1 MTLNSTHTCTIES
14 VAYGGDG
21 IARIEGC
28 VVFIPGT
35 LPGERI
41 KIRITQ
47 LKKTFARAVLVEI
60 ITPSP
65 HRIEPCCRVDDIG
78 VLKCVPGCVYDAVDY
93 PLEVLIKQQQ
103 LESSLRHV
111 PHDSAIF
118 HPPVASPQSLHYRNK
133 ITLHAETTPSG
144 MMRLGYR
151 EEPSHR
157 VIDIPFCPL
166 AHPAIN
172 EALRTLRTSG
182 GIENMLKHGDDLIF
196 RHTLH
201 DGVIWRSRKGAIS
214 PGYPASLTVQST
226 IGKLTVP
233 NNGFFQVNT
242 SIAGLLLDF
251 TAQRFKERSDCSEI
265 LDLYCGVGV
274 FGLTCMKHG
283 GRCLTGVESG
293 RAAIAAAQENATRYD
308 IPARFHVHA
317 LGLQTI
323 RLQDWLVNP
332 TQTTLIINPPREGM
346 DKRVAEAISQS
357 DIPRIFYIS
366 CDPATL
372 TRDLKI
378 ILSTEKRQ
386 IRHVRLFDMFPRT
399 ARFETFVELCSIE

>member
-1 MTLNSTHTCTIES
+1 
-14 VAYGGDG
+14 
-21 IARIEGC
+21 
-28 VVFIPGT
+28 
-35 LPGERI
+35 
-41 KIRITQ
+41 
-47 LKKTFARAVLVEI
+47 
-60 ITPSP
+60 
-65 HRIEPCCRVDDIG
+65 
-78 VLKCVPGCVYDAVDY
+78 VDY
-93 PLEVLIKQQQ
+93 PREVLIKQQQ
-103 LESSLRHV
+103 LESSLRHI

-144 MMRLGYR
+144 MMKLGYR

-157 VIDIPFCPL
+157 VIDIPSCPL

-172 EALRTLRTSG
+172 EALHTLRASG
-182 GIENMLKHGDDLIF
+182 ELKNMLKQGDDLIF

-201 DGVIWRSRKGAIS
+201 DGVIWRSSTGVTS
-214 PGYPASLTVQST
+214 PGYPACLTVQSS
-226 IGKLTVP
+226 IGNLKVP
-233 NNGFFQVNT
+233 HNGFYQVNP
-242 SIAGLLLDF
+242 SIAGQLLDF
-251 TAQRFKERSDCSEI
+251 TAKRFGERSDCPEI

-274 FGLTCMKHG
+274 FGLTCMKQG
-283 GRCLTGVESG
+283 GRYLTGVEAG
-293 RAAIAAAQENATRYD
+293 RAAITVAQENAALHD

-317 LGLQTI
+317 LGLQPI
-323 RLQDWLVNP
+323 HVQDWIKHP

-346 DKRVAEAISQS
+346 DKHIAESISQS

-378 ILSTEKRQ
+378 ILSTGKRQ

-399 ARFETFVELCSIE
+399 ARFETFVELCSID

>member
-1 MTLNSTHTCTIES
+1 MTLHSTHTCTIES

-21 IARIEGC
+21 IARIEGW

-35 LPGERI
+35 LPGEHI

-47 LKKTFARAVLVEI
+47 QKKTFARAVLVEI

-65 HRIEPCCRVDDIG
+65 HRIAPCCRVDDMG
-78 VLKCVPGCVYDAVDY
+78 VLTCVPGCVYDSADY

-103 LESSLRHV
+103 LESSLRHI

-144 MMRLGYR
+144 IMKLGYR

-157 VIDIPFCPL
+157 VIDIPSCPL

-172 EALRTLRTSG
+172 ETLQTLRASG
-182 GIENMLKHGDDLIF
+182 EFTNMLKTGDDLIF

-201 DGVIWRSRKGAIS
+201 DGVIWRSSNGVTS
-214 PGYPASLTVQST
+214 PGYPASLTVQSS
-226 IGKLTVP
+226 IGNLKVP
-233 NNGFFQVNT
+233 HNGFYQVNPN
-242 SIAGLLLDF
+242 IAGLLLDF
-251 TAQRFKERSDCSEI
+251 TAKRFKERSDCPEI
-265 LDLYCGVGV
+265 LDLYCGVGI

-283 GRCLTGVESG
+283 GRCLTGIEAG
-293 RAAIAAAQENATRYD
+293 RQAIAAAHENAALND

-317 LGLQTI
+317 LGLQPI

-332 TQTTLIINPPREGM
+332 TQTTLLIDPPREGIN
-346 DKRVAEAISQS
+346 KRVAEAISES
-357 DIPRIFYIS
+357 IIPRIFYIS

-378 ILSTEKRQ
+378 ILSNGKRH
-386 IRHVRLFDMFPRT
+386 IRHIRLFDMFPRT
-399 ARFETFVELCSIE
+399 ARFETFVEIGE